1 MEYALHHTEGVRGV
15 FCVSPVLSLSVFPA
29 AVLMLAKLL
38 SRIVP
43 RLTVDMG
50 RRVDAGFDFVSHD
63 PAFVKFIR
71 QDPLRN
77 AKLTPRWIA
86 EVAAA
91 VGRVDNQAANF
102 PAPLLFLIAGA
113 DRAAPPEA
121 SKQFFQQVALQ
132 DKELHE
138 YPVLYND
145 RSLLPGRWAF
155 LSSTDNPGCGVP
167 LAGQAYAC
175 PFNVCELIRV
185 YTIHNRIQN
194 LAQMPPSRVWP

>member
-1 MEYALHHTEGVRGV
+1 MGHIGSAPIVMEYAFHHTEGVRGV

-50 RRVDAGFDFVSHD
+50 RRVNAGFDFVSHD
-63 PAFVKFIR
+63 PAFIKFIW
-71 QDPLRN
+71 QDQLRN

-102 PAPLLFLIAGA
+102 PVPLLFLIAGA
-113 DRAAPPEA
+113 DRAASPEA

-138 YPVLYND
+138 YPGSYTNLLSDTVYEQVFGDIDKWLD
-145 RSLLPGRWAF
+145 RHIWSCR
-155 LSSTDNPGCGVP
+155 
-167 LAGQAYAC
+167 
-175 PFNVCELIRV
+175 IRSQPQEP
-185 YTIHNRIQN
+185 TR
-194 LAQMPPSRVWP
+194 